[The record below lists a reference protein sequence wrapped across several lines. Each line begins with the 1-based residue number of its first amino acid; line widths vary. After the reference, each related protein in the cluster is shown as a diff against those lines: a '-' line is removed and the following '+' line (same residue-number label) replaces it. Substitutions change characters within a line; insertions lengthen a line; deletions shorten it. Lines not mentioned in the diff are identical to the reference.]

1 MSKVIE
7 LTGTKES
14 PLHLRLDQPLPEE
27 AKGELR
33 LQVFYDLSSDE
44 GAEDEEAAV
53 SPEWKRM
60 TSAEQAADFLKWAES
75 HEGGT
80 GLSDWAVS
88 RDGIY
93 ED

>member
-1 MSKVIE
+1 
-7 LTGTKES
+7 
-14 PLHLRLDQPLPEE
+14 
-27 AKGELR
+27 
-33 LQVFYDLSSDE
+33 
-44 GAEDEEAAV
+44 
-53 SPEWKRM
+53 M
-60 TSAEQAADFLKWAES
+60 TCAEQAADFLKWAES

>member
-27 AKGELR
+27 ANGTLH
-33 LQVFYDLSSDE
+33 LQVFLGMDDDGDVGEEKTVSD
-44 GAEDEEAAV
+44 A
-53 SPEWKRM
+53 WKRM
-60 TSAEQAADFLKWAES
+60 STCQQAADFLNWAQS
-75 HEGGT
+75 HRDGP
-80 GLSDWAVS
+80 GLSDLAIS
-88 RDGIY
+88 REGIY

>member
-14 PLHLRLDQPLPEE
+14 PLHLRLDQPLPDE
-27 AKGELR
+27 AKGTLR
-33 LQVFYDLSSDE
+33 LQVFVGVDE
-44 GAEDEEAAV
+44 FVDEQEEEAV
-53 SPEWKRM
+53 SDRWKAL
-60 TSAEQAADFLKWAES
+60 SAAEQATDFLNWAQS
-75 HEGGT
+75 HRGGP

-88 RDGIY
+88 REGIY

>member
-14 PLHLRLDQPLPEE
+14 PLHLRLQVFVGIDEFVDEQEEE
-27 AKGELR
+27 AVSDRWKA
-33 LQVFYDLSSDE
+33 LS
-44 GAEDEEAAV
+44 A
-53 SPEWKRM
+53 
-60 TSAEQAADFLKWAES
+60 AEQAADFLNWTQS
-75 HEGGT
+75 HRGGL
-80 GLSDWAVS
+80 GLSDWAAS